1 MGQGSLRWSVVAL
14 LLVAQ
19 GCVSDTKSP
28 AAAPNSPQVLTQSP
42 PSQSETLSLLNSNQF
57 TDLERRFSAIQAGY
71 SNGTVTDQELRADF
85 RVFYPTDAALESKYD
100 AWIAQF
106 PKSYVAHLARA
117 IYYKKVGQER
127 RGGDYIGNTTAEQ
140 LRGMEVA
147 FGKASQDLHASVALD
162 AKPLLSYFHA
172 MDIPRY
178 LGGADEVRELL
189 ELSNKVD
196 PDNLIV
202 REKYMTTLEPRW
214 GGSVEQMYGFL
225 DESRKAG
232 LSAARLQLL
241 EAVIVADRANSSK
254 EDGDYAAA
262 ERDYRKA
269 IAMGNEDCLPCF
281 GDVLILEKKYDD
293 AIPVFSKVLASNPA
307 DTDSLVSRGRAYM
320 EAGKIRE
327 ALTDLTAA
335 AAAGDGYAEN
345 QLGELNMTGI
355 PGILPPNPDEAMN
368 WIRKAAAQGNSDA
381 IQTLENFRAYRAAH
395 SPEGRTASP
404 PVPPPN

>member
-19 GCVSDTKSP
+19 GCASDTKSP
-28 AAAPNSPQVLTQSP
+28 ATAPNLPQVRTQSP
-42 PSQSETLSLLNSNQF
+42 PSQSETLSLLSSNQF
-57 TDLERRFSAIQAGY
+57 TDLDRRFSAIQAGY
-71 SNGTVTDQELRADF
+71 RNGTVTDQELRADF
-85 RVFYPTDAALESKYD
+85 RVFYSADATLESKYD
-100 AWIAQF
+100 AWIVQF
-106 PKSYVAHLARA
+106 PRSYVAHLARA

-147 FGKASQDLHASVALD
+147 FGKASQDLRASVALD
-162 AKPLLSYFHA
+162 DKPLLTYFHA

-178 LGGADEVRELL
+178 LGGATEVRELL

-196 PDNLIV
+196 RDNLIV

-214 GGSVEQMYGFL
+214 GGSVEQMYAFL

-232 LSAARLQLL
+232 LPPARLQLL
-241 EAVIVADRANSSK
+241 EAVIVVDRANGHK

-262 ERDYRKA
+262 ERDYREA

-281 GDVLILEKKYDD
+281 GEVLILEKKYED
-293 AIPVFSKVLASNPA
+293 AIPVFSKVLESNPA
-307 DTDSLVSRGRAYM
+307 DINSRVSRGRAYM
-320 EAGKIRE
+320 ETGKIRE
-327 ALTDLTAA
+327 GLTDLTATA
-335 AAAGDGYAEN
+335 ASGDGYSEN

-355 PGILPPNPDEAMN
+355 PGILPPNPDAAMN
-368 WIRKAAAQGNSDA
+368 WFREAAAHGNSDA
-381 IQTLENFRAYRAAH
+381 IQTLKNFLAYRAAH
-395 SPEGRTASP
+395 NPQGGTASP
-404 PVPPPN
+404 SAPPPN